1 MADSVSQQL
10 DSLSKHFAG
19 LAAAAASLEGEP
31 EVAESVRR
39 IARALETASA
49 SLGLAEVTAGAVA
62 IQRAADAHLG
72 RSVENFLA
80 RIDDL
85 RGDDPSNQVV
95 KILIVED
102 NKTVAAATR
111 AQLQAPGRAVLVAE
125 TAGEAES
132 MIEAQPIDLVVLDL
146 ILPDRDGRDLLV
158 ELRQDP
164 NTANLPVIILSS
176 TENPVAREECLAVGA
191 DAFLTKPAPPK
202 LLRSAVSRHL
212 DLGRRRRDA
221 VRDGLTGLRNR
232 AGLSSAYDEYRRSK
246 KASAPFSVALV
257 SLNSLAPIAIK
268 LGRDA
273 GDRFVL
279 EACAGIH
286 ESLGPEDILGR
297 WAIAELVVILPGR
310 GPEEAKAFLGGAVDR
325 LLRDPVLDEFRK
337 AGIDIELTGG
347 VAEAGPDMDLQTAL
361 SGAEQSLLSAR
372 PPDADPVRSTEDL
385 VDLEKRTVLLVED
398 DRVTSTLIHHRL
410 MKDGHEVVSF
420 VDGAH
425 AHRWVAEGAF
435 DLAILDVKLPGK
447 DGFGVLEAIRAM
459 PHHADTPIIMLTGMG
474 SEADVIRGLESGADD
489 YMLKPF
495 SPTEL
500 LARVRRLLH
509 RDGKTEEATA

>member
-279 EACAGIH
+279 EACADRK
-286 ESLGPEDILGR
+286 S
-297 WAIAELVVILPGR
+297 VV
-310 GPEEAKAFLGGAVDR
+310 
-325 LLRDPVLDEFRK
+325 
-337 AGIDIELTGG
+337 
-347 VAEAGPDMDLQTAL
+347 
-361 SGAEQSLLSAR
+361 
-372 PPDADPVRSTEDL
+372 
-385 VDLEKRTVLLVED
+385 
-398 DRVTSTLIHHRL
+398 
-410 MKDGHEVVSF
+410 
-420 VDGAH
+420 
-425 AHRWVAEGAF
+425 
-435 DLAILDVKLPGK
+435 
-447 DGFGVLEAIRAM
+447 
-459 PHHADTPIIMLTGMG
+459 
-474 SEADVIRGLESGADD
+474 
-489 YMLKPF
+489 
-495 SPTEL
+495 
-500 LARVRRLLH
+500 
-509 RDGKTEEATA
+509 